1 MSQVRFGGAA
11 CDTEPA
17 TTTMR
22 LHKHGEASEEERRA
36 SYQGPPLPHAAA
48 PCGVGVLEGPWGDS
62 ENQCRSWDQDNNT
75 SSAARCDCGQHTFLV
90 LPPPQDG
97 SVDTAPATPDL
108 SSSSSSSISNS
119 ISQSIREKRGRV
131 ASGETPISSS
141 RRHLVLLPETGLS
154 SSSSSSL
161 AAAAA
166 AAEGGDPA
174 DIENLS
180 ASMVKAM
187 TRKGSNAGATGNSS
201 SSSNQQQQQQEDCNT
216 TVSSSGVLPTPPAH
230 GLFSSQQQPQDHH
243 HHPDQHHHHPH
254 PPQQHQH
261 QQQQP
266 RRRGSVSGADG
277 SSNVDGSSSAAEP
290 GALSLD
296 RIVVE
301 RNGDMVV
308 VESSVVCDACPSC
321 DDVCTL
327 PDCRG
332 CQGKRERLLARGLMV
347 VLEAWGRTTRKES
360 VQHQQSPE
368 GGVCMPIITIAKPR
382 ITTTN
387 NDNHNNDTHSSS
399 SNVSYSLCEIR
410 RHRTLASCWLVAK
423 GQVYD
428 VTPYLSSH
436 PAGAIAIARKA
447 GGQDC
452 SEDFEF
458 HSGKAQKMWKNLR
471 IGSVKACPAEG
482 RCGGGSWGGRGVG
495 REGGR
500 EDGSLVGSSCSV
512 M

>member
-1 MSQVRFGGAA
+1 MSRERFGGAA
-11 CDTEPA
+11 CDMDPA
-17 TTTMR
+17 TTTLR
-22 LHKHGEASEEERRA
+22 LHKHGESEEERRA
-36 SYQGPPLPHAAA
+36 PAGQGHGPPSPHTAA
-48 PCGVGVLEGPWGDS
+48 PCGVGVLEGPQGDS
-62 ENQCRSWDQDNNT
+62 ENQCRQWDQDNNT

-90 LPPPQDG
+90 LPPRQDG
-97 SVDTAPATPDL
+97 SLDTAPNTPDP
-108 SSSSSSSISNS
+108 SSSSNSGSSN
-119 ISQSIREKRGRV
+119 SQSIREKRGRV
-131 ASGETPISSS
+131 TSGETPTSSS
-141 RRHLVLLPETGLS
+141 RRHLVLLSEAGLS
-154 SSSSSSL
+154 STSSSSL

-180 ASMVKAM
+180 ASMVQAM
-187 TRKGSNAGATGNSS
+187 TRKGSNAGGAGNSS
-201 SSSNQQQQQQEDCNT
+201 NNSNTAASSS
-216 TVSSSGVLPTPPAH
+216 VPPTPPPL
-230 GLFSSQQQPQDHH
+230 GLSSSQQQPQDHH
-243 HHPDQHHHHPH
+243 HHPDHQHHHPH
-254 PPQQHQH
+254 PPQQHQ
-261 QQQQP
+261 QQQQQQ

-277 SSNVDGSSSAAEP
+277 SSNNVDGSSSLVGGNAGEP

-332 CQGKRERLLARGLMV
+332 CQEKRERLLARGLMV

-360 VQHQQSPE
+360 VQKQQQQASPE

-382 ITTTN
+382 STN
-387 NDNHNNDTHSSS
+387 NNDSSSSNHNDTHSSS
-399 SNVSYSLCEIR
+399 HNVSYSLCEIR

-428 VTPYLSSH
+428 VTSYLSSH

-482 RCGGGSWGGRGVG
+482 RCGGGGRGGG

-500 EDGSLVGSSCSV
+500 EDGSLVGSSCSI